1 MRCDREFFKPSH
13 EVCLSPRCGGEKQT
27 WLNFFMPLGLK
38 SFPGVAE
45 QDFRGG
51 NGSGSDPNPTFLSVL
66 SIKFLT
72 HWVLRRKGAGHIGLS
87 LYIYNYSYMF
97 LYTTKGN
104 CMMHTVLAIS
114 RHVGADLLF
123 TERPAAAVVG

>member
-1 MRCDREFFKPSH
+1 
-13 EVCLSPRCGGEKQT
+13 
-27 WLNFFMPLGLK
+27 MPLGLK

-87 LYIYNYSYMF
+87 LWVYAPGI
-97 LYTTKGN
+97 KGE
-104 CMMHTVLAIS
+104 VLTMSTPVSSGSKALLSPPIS
-114 RHVGADLLF
+114 GPGYPSRK
-123 TERPAAAVVG
+123 EE